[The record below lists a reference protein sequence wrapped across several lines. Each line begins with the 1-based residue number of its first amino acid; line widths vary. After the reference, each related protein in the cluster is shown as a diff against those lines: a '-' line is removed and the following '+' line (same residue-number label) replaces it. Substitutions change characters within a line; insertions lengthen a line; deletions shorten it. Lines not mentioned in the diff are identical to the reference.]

1 MGKRHFFALPNNAF
15 NYAVNKRPFLLKT
28 EINKMKKSVITLLGV
43 SLLAVSL
50 GATAAKPVKITP
62 GAKGVAAGGEK
73 FRNYVVQC
81 SNGKKQP
88 LTSWNN
94 GKKWCVGQESGENC
108 AKKQI
113 KAAKKACKLS

>member
-1 MGKRHFFALPNNAF
+1 
-15 NYAVNKRPFLLKT
+15 
-28 EINKMKKSVITLLGV
+28 MKKSV
-43 SLLAVSL
+43 LAVVSVSIMAFSL
-50 GATAAKPVKITP
+50 GANAAKPVKITP
-62 GAKGVAAGGEK
+62 GSKGVAADGEN

-88 LTSWNN
+88 LTSWQK

-113 KAAKKACKLS
+113 KAAKTACKLS